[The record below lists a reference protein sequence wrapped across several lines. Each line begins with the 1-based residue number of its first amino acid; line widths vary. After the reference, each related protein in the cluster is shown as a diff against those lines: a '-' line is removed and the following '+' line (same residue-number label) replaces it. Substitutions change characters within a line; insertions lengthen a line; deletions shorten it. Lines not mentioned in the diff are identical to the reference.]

1 MITFVGVAN
10 TPLFILLLSSKYKS
24 VTFGCNIVL
33 YRIYICKINHATT
46 RIMYISHVVT
56 KLMGEQPL
64 QHSEQ
69 T

>member
-1 MITFVGVAN
+1 MEWGKKRKI
-10 TPLFILLLSSKYKS
+10 
-24 VTFGCNIVL
+24 IVS